1 MGLSVRAT
9 PRRRGE
15 ACSSRT
21 RGESRSVP
29 SSRMTGG
36 TPVSVREGGKG
47 SEVAGWAGGKEV
59 GRRMEV
65 FWAVE
70 RKENG
75 RRRKGAGPAGLK
87 VEEEKR
93 KAFHF

>member
-1 MGLSVRAT
+1 
-9 PRRRGE
+9 
-15 ACSSRT
+15 
-21 RGESRSVP
+21 
-29 SSRMTGG
+29 
-36 TPVSVREGGKG
+36 
-47 SEVAGWAGGKEV
+47 VAGWADGKEV

-75 RRRKGAGPAGLK
+75 RGRKGAGPVGLK
-87 VEEEKR
+87 VEEGKR

>member
-1 MGLSVRAT
+1 MRAT
-9 PRRRGE
+9 PSRRGRAAALGLGE
-15 ACSSRT
+15 
-21 RGESRSVP
+21 ESRPVP
-29 SSRMTGG
+29 SSGMTGG

-75 RRRKGAGPAGLK
+75 RGRKGAGPAGLK
-87 VEEEKR
+87 VEEGKR
-93 KAFHF
+93 KTFHF